1 MRMLSGSGSDST
13 TAAAAFDGFMAPQLL
28 TPAAPSSPRP
38 SSSSVPPPAGTSSN
52 GSGFHADMVIVLA
65 AVLCVLTC
73 ALGLQA
79 LISCARHFAG
89 RRRRRRALA
98 AVAAPSSADS
108 AELSKKQSALVLIGR
123 IPEAVYEAAE
133 AGAGAAE
140 CAICLG
146 EFADGDSVRLLPTC
160 RHGFHV
166 RCIDLWL
173 SAHSSCPICR
183 HSLLEEGAAA
193 GEAAP
198 VAGAGGT

>member
-1 MRMLSGSGSDST
+1 
-13 TAAAAFDGFMAPQLL
+13 MAPQLL
-28 TPAAPSSPRP
+28 APRP
-38 SSSSVPPPAGTSSN
+38 SPSADVLPPAGTSS

-79 LISCARHFAG
+79 LISCARHCAR

-98 AVAAPSSADS
+98 APPPAASSVDS
-108 AELSKKQSALVLIGR
+108 ELSAKKSALVLVGR
-123 IPEAVYEAAE
+123 IPEAVYDAAE
-133 AGAGAAE
+133 AAGGAE

-146 EFADGDSVRLLPTC
+146 ELADGDRVRLLPTC

-183 HSLLEEGAAA
+183 HSLLEEGAALVA
-193 GEAAP
+193 GE
-198 VAGAGGT
+198 GGTTT